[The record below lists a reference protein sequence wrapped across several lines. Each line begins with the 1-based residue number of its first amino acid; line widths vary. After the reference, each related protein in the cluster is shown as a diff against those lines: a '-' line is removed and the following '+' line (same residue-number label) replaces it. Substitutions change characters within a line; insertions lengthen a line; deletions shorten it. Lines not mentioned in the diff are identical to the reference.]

1 MQPSEPILTDGFPID
16 MRVDAIRQRARENVD
31 RHEGREGRR
40 GNDGGNT
47 EDTSEGGTREIIVDH
62 NNQQHN
68 MTELWNHTS
77 GLGQMQNPNNS
88 CFASASLQCLTAM
101 ELDLY
106 LDPTVVRS
114 ANCRNLV
121 QVTNCPSYPC

>member
-40 GNDGGNT
+40 GKDRGNT
-47 EDTSEGGTREIIVDH
+47 EDTSEGGPTDIIDV

-68 MTELWNHTS
+68 MAELWNHIS

-88 CFASASLQCLTAM
+88 CFASASIQCLTAM

-106 LDPTVVRS
+106 LDPTVMR
-114 ANCRNLV
+114 
-121 QVTNCPSYPC
+121 

>member
-47 EDTSEGGTREIIVDH
+47 EDTSEGGPRDTIVDY

-68 MTELWNHTS
+68 MTELWNHIS

-121 QVTNCPSYPC
+121 QVTNCPSYHC